1 MQEII
6 SMEKYNN
13 WKLKFYTI
21 WAGQAVSLI
30 TSAILQMAII
40 FYLTE
45 KTGSAMVL
53 SMASLVGFLPYAV
66 FGPTIGV
73 LVDRHDRKKIMI
85 GADLIIA
92 AAGAVLAIVA
102 FYMELPVWMVMIV
115 LFIRS
120 IGTAFHTP
128 ALNSVTPL
136 LVPEE
141 QLTKCAG
148 YSQSLQSIS
157 YIVSPAVAA
166 LLYSVWDLNAI
177 IAIDV
182 LGAVIASITVAIV
195 RIPKLGDR
203 VQSLEPNFIRE
214 MKEGIVVLRQ
224 NKGLFALLLLGTL
237 YTFVY
242 MPINALFP
250 LISMDYFNGTP
261 VHISIT
267 EISFASGML
276 AGGLLLGRLGSFEK
290 RVLLITSS
298 FFIMG
303 ASLAVSGI
311 LPPNGFVIFV
321 VCCAIMGLSVPFY
334 SGVQTALFQ
343 EKIKPEYLGR
353 VFSLTGSIMSLAMP
367 IGLILSGF
375 FADRIGVNHWFLLS
389 GVLIIGI
396 AIACPMITEVRKLD
410 LKQNS

>member
-1 MQEII
+1 
-6 SMEKYNN
+6 MEKYIN
-13 WKLKFYTI
+13 WKFKFYTI

-66 FGPTIGV
+66 FGPAIGV

-102 FYMELPVWMVMIV
+102 LYTELSVWMVMVV

-120 IGTAFHTP
+120 IGTAFHSP
-128 ALNSVTPL
+128 ALNAVTPL

-157 YIVSPAVAA
+157 YIISPAAAA
-166 LLYSVWDLNAI
+166 LLYSVWKLNAI
-177 IAIDV
+177 IAIDI
-182 LGAVIASITVAIV
+182 LGAMIASITVAIV
-195 RIPKLGDR
+195 SIPKLGDQ
-203 VQSLEPNFIRE
+203 VQSLKPNFLRE
-214 MKEGIVVLRQ
+214 MKEGIVALRQ

-250 LISMDYFNGTP
+250 LISMEYFNGTP

-267 EISFASGML
+267 EIAFASGML
-276 AGGLLLGRLGSFEK
+276 VGGLLLGRLGNFEK
-290 RVLLITSS
+290 RVLLITGS

-303 ASLAVSGI
+303 ASLAVSGL
-311 LPPNGFVIFV
+311 LPPSGFVIFV
-321 VCCAIMGLSVPFY
+321 ACCAVMGLSVPFY

-353 VFSLTGSIMSLAMP
+353 VFSLTGSIMSFAMP

-375 FADRIGVNHWFLLS
+375 YADRIGVNHWFLLS
-389 GVLIIGI
+389 GILIICI
-396 AIACPMITEVRKLD
+396 AIVCPMITEIRKLD
-410 LKQNS
+410 LKQKS

>member
-1 MQEII
+1 
-6 SMEKYNN
+6 MEKYNN

-66 FGPTIGV
+66 FGPAIGV

-102 FYMELPVWMVMIV
+102 LYMELPIWMVMVV

-128 ALNSVTPL
+128 ALNAVTPL

-166 LLYSVWDLNAI
+166 LLYSVWELNAI

-195 RIPKLGDR
+195 RIPKLGDQ
-203 VQSLEPNFIRE
+203 VQSLKPNFIRE
-214 MKEGIVVLRQ
+214 MK
-224 NKGLFALLLLGTL
+224 GLFALLLVGTL
-237 YTFVY
+237 YMFVY
-242 MPINALFP
+242 MPINALYP
-250 LISMDYFNGTP
+250 LITMEYFNGTP
-261 VHISIT
+261 MHSSIT
-267 EISFASGML
+267 EIAYASGML
-276 AGGLLLGRLGSFEK
+276 IGGLLLGLFGNYQK
-290 RVLLITSS
+290 RILLITASIFMMGIS
-298 FFIMG
+298 LTISGLLPQSGFF
-303 ASLAVSGI
+303 
-311 LPPNGFVIFV
+311 IFV

-389 GVLIIGI
+389 GILIICI
-396 AIACPMITEVRKLD
+396 AIVCPMITEIRKLD